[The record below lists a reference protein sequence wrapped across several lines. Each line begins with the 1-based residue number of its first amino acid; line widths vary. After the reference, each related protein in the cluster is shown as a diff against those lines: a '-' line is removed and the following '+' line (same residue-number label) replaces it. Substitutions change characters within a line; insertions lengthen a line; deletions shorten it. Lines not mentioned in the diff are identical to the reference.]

1 MHDADEGAMVTR
13 EFWDERY
20 AASHRIWSGRPNP
33 RLVEHV
39 SAMAPGAAIDVGCG
53 EGADAVWLASRGWE
67 VLGVDVSSVALER
80 AREHAVGAGVADRT
94 SWRQLDLVAGDRLPS
109 TADLVSVQ
117 FLHLPE
123 SVFASVYAGLADSVR
138 PGGRLLVTGHHPAD
152 ASTGL
157 RNERLAHLLFTP
169 EQVTA
174 VLAPDEWQI
183 EVADAPTREVEG
195 ESGPVTV
202 TDSVVLATR
211 RGSV

>member
-1 MHDADEGAMVTR
+1 MFTR
-13 EFWDERY
+13 DFWDERY
-20 AASHRIWSGRPNP
+20 SGSERIWSGRPNP

-39 SAMAPGAAIDVGCG
+39 SALAPRTVIDVGCG

-67 VLGVDVSSVALER
+67 VLGVDVSGVALDR
-80 AREHAVGAGVADRT
+80 AQEHAVGAGVADRT
-94 SWRQLDLVAGDRLPS
+94 SWRQLDLVAGERLPV

-123 SVFASVYAGLADSVR
+123 SVFADVYAGLAASVR
-138 PGGRLLVTGHHPAD
+138 PGGRLLVCGHHPAD

-174 VLAPDEWQI
+174 VLDPEEWQI
-183 EVADAPTREVEG
+183 EVADAPTREVQSEDD
-195 ESGPVTV
+195 PITV

-211 RGSV
+211 RDS